1 MTSYYEPKDLP
12 KFPDVGLFA
21 KAHMDRFFAYYGA
34 ATGADGALSKR
45 EKALIALAVSHALKC
60 PYCIDAYTT
69 QCLESGSNP
78 EQMTEAVHVAAAMQA
93 GITLV
98 HAVQMQNALAEK
110 GAL

>member
-1 MTSYYEPKDLP
+1 MTSYYEPKDLA
-12 KFPDVGLFA
+12 KFAEVGQFA
-21 KAHMDRFFAYYGA
+21 KESMEKFFSYYNA
-34 ATGADGALSKR
+34 TTGADGALSRR

-69 QCLESGSNP
+69 QCLETGSNP

-98 HAVQMQNALAEK
+98 HGVQMQNALREK